1 MHNVYASKNRRKI
14 EKSTLTKVSPTS
26 LPEDPMKVPRETQE
40 NNT

>member
-14 EKSTLTKVSPTS
+14 EKSTLTKVSPES
-26 LPEDPMKVPRETQE
+26 VPAAPVKGPRETQE